1 VSIYTILNIS
11 NTTPSYSDV
20 TTFSHSRPPFPGS
33 AQADLVLSAD
43 AVSTAG
49 FIYLRVLCLPYGV
62 LFTTSIFPWVGA
74 GRPCAL
80 RSCGFNRRIYI
91 PSCSLY
97 PLCFLFTPTVFPGS
111 AQADLV
117 LFAAAVS
124 TANHQISELNRFE
137 FLRFKSTGGFFIFID
152 YSKYSSRSQVDFFIT
167 LRYISISGVKQN
179 GRN

>member
-1 VSIYTILNIS
+1 LRLLCPPFHQHFPSYFF
-11 NTTPSYSDV
+11 TPSI
-20 TTFSHSRPPFPGS
+20 FPGS
-33 AQADLVLSAD
+33 AQADLVPFAA
-43 AVSTAG
+43 AVSTAE
-49 FIYLRVLCLPYGV
+49 FIYLRVLCVPYGF
-62 LFTTSIFPWVGA
+62 LLTPSI
-74 GRPCAL
+74 
-80 RSCGFNRRIYI
+80 
-91 PSCSLY
+91 
-97 PLCFLFTPTVFPGS
+97 FPGS

-167 LRYISISGVKQN
+167 LRYIVISGVKQN